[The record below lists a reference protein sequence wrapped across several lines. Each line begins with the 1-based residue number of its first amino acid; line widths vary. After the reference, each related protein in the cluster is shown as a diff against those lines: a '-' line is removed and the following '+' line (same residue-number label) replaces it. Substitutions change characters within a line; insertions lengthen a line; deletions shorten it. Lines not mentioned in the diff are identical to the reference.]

1 MATRKI
7 EPTPSAYY
15 YPLLIKN
22 LIRSPLNYAPGQEI
36 IYRDQMRYDYLTF
49 QKRVSQLANALE
61 KLGVQQG
68 DTVAVMDWDSHRYL
82 ECFFAVPMMG
92 AVLHMINIRF
102 SPEQIL
108 YTINHAKDDI
118 LLINTDFIPYFQRFR
133 DQIKTVKKIVLIKE
147 SETLPAMTF
156 ISDGEYEDLMSQS
169 SSEYK
174 FSDFDE
180 NTIATT
186 FYTSGTTGEPK
197 GVYFSHRQLVLHT
210 YGLMSG
216 LCAFNL
222 KAPLNPSD
230 VYMPLTPMFQAQ
242 SWGVPY
248 LATML
253 GIKQVYPGS
262 WEPEAILKL
271 IDAEKVTFS
280 HCVPTILHML
290 LSSPAA
296 ENFDFSNWK
305 VLIGGSGLTHR
316 LCKDAFDIGI
326 NLYSGYGM
334 SETCPIL
341 TISNLKPHML
351 DWDSNKQVEIRC
363 RAGLPLPLV
372 HLEVVDMEGQTVP
385 HDGKST
391 GEIIVRAPWNTLGYV
406 NNPEASVRLWKG
418 GWLHTGDIGHIDTE
432 GYLEITDRMQ
442 DIIKT
447 GGEWIASLKLE
458 DIITEHDAV
467 LDAAIIAIPD
477 EKWGERPLALLV
489 LKDEYRGKLDE
500 DDFKK
505 FYLKYVEKGMI
516 PKHGVPDKIIIV
528 ESIAKNCVG
537 KLNKK
542 HLREE
547 YK

>member
-1 MATRKI
+1 MATRRI

-22 LIRSPLNYAPGQEI
+22 LLQSPLNYAPGQEI

-49 QKRVSQLANALE
+49 QKRLSQLANALK

-82 ECFFAVPMMG
+82 ECFFAIPMMG
-92 AVLHMINIRF
+92 AVLHMVNIRF

-118 LLINTDFIPYFQRFR
+118 LIINTDFLPILKAFR
-133 DQIKTVKKIVLIKE
+133 DQIKTVKKIILIKE
-147 SETLPAMTF
+147 GGTLPEMTF
-156 ISDGEYEDLMSQS
+156 TGDGEYEDLIGQS
-169 SSEYK
+169 SSEYE
-174 FSDFDE
+174 FADFDE
-180 NTIATT
+180 NSIATT

-222 KAPLNPSD
+222 KDPLNPSD
-230 VYMPLTPMFQAQ
+230 VYMPLTPMFQAH
-242 SWGVPY
+242 SWGIPY

-253 GIKQVYPGS
+253 GVKQVYPGP
-262 WEPEAILKL
+262 WESETLLKL

-290 LSSPAA
+290 LNSPAA
-296 ENFDFSNWK
+296 ENINFSKWK
-305 VLIGGSGLTHR
+305 VLIGGAGLHR
-316 LCKDAFDIGI
+316 KLCKQAFDNGI
-326 NLYSGYGM
+326 NLYTGYGM

-341 TISNLKPHML
+341 TISNLKPHMI
-351 DWDSNKQVEIRC
+351 DWDINKQAEIGC
-363 RAGLPLPLV
+363 RAGLALPLV
-372 HLEVVDMEGQTVP
+372 HLEVVDIEGQAVP
-385 HDGKST
+385 HDDKST

-406 NNPEASVRLWKG
+406 SDPEASASLWKE

-432 GYLEITDRMQ
+432 GYLEVTDRMK

-458 DIITEHDAV
+458 DIITQHDAV
-467 LDAAIIAIPD
+467 LDAAVIGVPD

-489 LKDEYRGKLDE
+489 LRDEYRGKLEE

-505 FYLKYVEKGMI
+505 FYMKYVDNGTI
-516 PKHGVPDKIIIV
+516 PKHSVPDKIIIV
-528 ESIAKNCVG
+528 DSIAKNCVG
-537 KLNKK
+537 KISKK
-542 HLREE
+542 HLREQ